1 MVCRAT
7 WFIHNASEKRRRLS
21 LGGAAARQP
30 PSPSAQTVSAG
41 GSSGGGAPA
50 TPGLDSASGA
60 AVNQGGFGNGRRC
73 DEDETPE
80 TSVASGDVSSDEDP
94 RDVPPPEI
102 FQDPEPEVDDEAP
115 FAPIHQITT
124 PTNEIRLSVQEFKD
138 HAADLALYSYTVHHD
153 VRQAA
158 LADLHK
164 MSTSAAKYRS
174 PYLIE
179 QFIDASGNIETRAV
193 DCCVNG
199 CLAFTFKRVHQTA
212 CDACGAP
219 RFKSDEKAARQVTYW
234 SLAS

>member
-1 MVCRAT
+1 MQSSDGEDRYPCSCFAGTDGGRAGPKMVCRAT

-102 FQDPEPEVDDEAP
+102 FQDPEPEAHDEAP
-115 FAPIHQITT
+115 LAPRYQTTIHTI
-124 PTNEIRLSVQEFKD
+124 EIKLLEQEFKD
-138 HAADLALYSYTVHHD
+138 RAADLAL
-153 VRQAA
+153 
-158 LADLHK
+158 
-164 MSTSAAKYRS
+164 
-174 PYLIE
+174 
-179 QFIDASGNIETRAV
+179 
-193 DCCVNG
+193 
-199 CLAFTFKRVHQTA
+199 
-212 CDACGAP
+212 
-219 RFKSDEKAARQVTYW
+219 
-234 SLAS
+234 